1 MLGRGRSSTGYGC
14 RGAEEKT
21 HGEKGARNIYIIGE
35 DLSKLVPERT
45 VNRTAVVL
53 QNVYTVVEVKQ
64 TQRVQSQI
72 RHDVQ
77 HFFKNKFYL
86 FHCITKLDT

>member
-1 MLGRGRSSTGYGC
+1 VLGRGRSSTGYGC

-45 VNRTAVVL
+45 VNRTAGLLL
-53 QNVYTVVEVKQ
+53 QNVYSTVVEVKQ
-64 TQRVQSQI
+64 TQRVS

-77 HFFKNKFYL
+77 HLKINSIYS
-86 FHCITKLDT
+86 IVSQSYT

>member
-53 QNVYTVVEVKQ
+53 LQNVCMYSSRGETDTE
-64 TQRVQSQI
+64 SQ
-72 RHDVQ
+72 
-77 HFFKNKFYL
+77 
-86 FHCITKLDT
+86 

>member
-45 VNRTAVVL
+45 VNRTAVHM
-53 QNVYTVVEVKQ
+53 TC
-64 TQRVQSQI
+64 SM
-72 RHDVQ
+72 
-77 HFFKNKFYL
+77 
-86 FHCITKLDT
+86 

>member
-35 DLSKLVPERT
+35 DLSQLVPERT
-45 VNRTAVVL
+45 VNRTAVLVL
-53 QNVYTVVEVKQ
+53 VLVLDVYMYYRMCVYSSRGGTDTE
-64 TQRVQSQI
+64 SQ
-72 RHDVQ
+72 
-77 HFFKNKFYL
+77 
-86 FHCITKLDT
+86 